1 VGNRLLLRYVPFFQI
16 DSSADEQY
24 EAELE
29 RVLELRR
36 ASLSQYM
43 LAVRSEIEGLW
54 LELMMSDEEKDE
66 FDGFIDGE
74 YSLSRQVIR

>member
-1 VGNRLLLRYVPFFQI
+1 VNRLLLQYVLFFQI
-16 DSSADEQY
+16 DSGADEQY

-74 YSLSRQVIR
+74 YSLSRQVIS

>member
-1 VGNRLLLRYVPFFQI
+1 LLQYVSLFQFGPGT
-16 DSSADEQY
+16 DEQY

-43 LAVRSEIEGLW
+43 LAVRSEIEGFW

-66 FDGFIDGE
+66 FVGFIDGK
-74 YSLSRQVIR
+74 STSGLRASI